1 MDIKEIRELAQRFS
15 PEQIDQCIGQQLET
29 DANVCMRDEPEEK
42 IISELA
48 KAQFI
53 RELIEQG
60 MPFPDALRERARRR
74 RELQKEH

>member
-29 DANVCMRDEPEEK
+29 GANVCMRDEPTEK

-53 RELIEQG
+53 RELIKQG
-60 MPFPDALRERARRR
+60 MPFPDSLRERARRR
-74 RELQKEH
+74 REIQKEH